1 MKNIFPIV
9 VFVLFGVLLT
19 LLLAEWLVG
28 CGESYVDA
36 NGVRH
41 INPCIIVR

>member
-1 MKNIFPIV
+1 MKHIFPIV
-9 VFVLFGVLLT
+9 VFVLFAFMLT
-19 LLLAEWLVG
+19 ILLAEWLVG

-36 NGVRH
+36 SGVRH